1 MSITEKMAAKPELE
15 KMTCFFLIF
24 VTNSNQ
30 SILIFL
36 ALWDSAPCSKSIQ
49 KKVHFKRTAKSS
61 KEVQK
66 LVKPEH
72 KQQQWSLVG
81 IGK

>member
-1 MSITEKMAAKPELE
+1 MSITEKMAANPKL
-15 KMTCFFLIF
+15 KNDLFFF